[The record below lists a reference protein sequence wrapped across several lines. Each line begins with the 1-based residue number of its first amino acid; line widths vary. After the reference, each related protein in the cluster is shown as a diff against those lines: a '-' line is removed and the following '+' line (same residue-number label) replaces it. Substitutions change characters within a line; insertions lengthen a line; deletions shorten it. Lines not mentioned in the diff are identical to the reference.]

1 MKKGKLSAISIPF
14 LVLITGLMS
23 GCSNFN
29 NTSDNSGKTDADG
42 YTVTESGLKY
52 KDTVEGD
59 GETATAGDTV
69 SVHYTGTFEDGSQFD
84 SSVGGTPFE
93 FTVGEGYVIA
103 GWDEGVQDMKVG
115 GKRELVIPSDLGYG
129 DYDYGPIPGGSTL
142 YFEVELL
149 EIL

>member
-1 MKKGKLSAISIPF
+1 
-14 LVLITGLMS
+14 MS

-29 NTSDNSGKTDADG
+29 NTSDNSGATDADG
-42 YTVTESGLKY
+42 YTVTESELKY

-59 GETATAGDTV
+59 GETATTGDTV

-84 SSVGGTPFE
+84 SSVGGDPFE

-103 GWDEGVQDMKVG
+103 GWDEGVQGMNVG
-115 GKRELVIPSDLGYG
+115 GKRELVIPPDLGYG
-129 DYDYGPIPGGSTL
+129 DNDYGPIPGGSTL